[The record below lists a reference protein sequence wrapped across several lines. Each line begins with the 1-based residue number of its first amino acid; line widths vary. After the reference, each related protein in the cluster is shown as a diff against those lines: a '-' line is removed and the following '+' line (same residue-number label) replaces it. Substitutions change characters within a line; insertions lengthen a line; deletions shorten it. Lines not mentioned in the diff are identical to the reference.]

1 MASEEAKKMY
11 CSSCGT
17 AAMQGLN
24 YCKRC
29 GAKLS
34 GAKDEEIAKPAEPPP
49 EILIIGMVISFVAGL
64 GVIMGLMAVMKR
76 IDFPQALITAFSLIS
91 FLMMLVIEGVFIW
104 KLSGPRRAAK
114 ELRDTGRL
122 KEQEMKELGAEQ
134 TSWIIDPAPSVS
146 EHTTHTLEPIH
157 SEPKLK

>member
-1 MASEEAKKMY
+1 MY

-17 AAMQGLN
+17 AVMPGLN

-34 GAKDEEIAKPAEPPP
+34 GAKDEEIAKPAEPAP
-49 EILIIGMVISFVAGL
+49 EFILIIGMVISFVAGL
-64 GVIMGLMAVMKR
+64 GVIMGLMAVMKGL
-76 IDFPQALITAFSLIS
+76 DFPPALITAFSLIS

-104 KLSGPRRAAK
+104 KLLGPKRGVKDIRQ
-114 ELRDTGRL
+114 TGRL

-134 TSWIIDPAPSVS
+134 GSWITDPAPSVS

>member
-1 MASEEAKKMY
+1 MY

-17 AAMQGLN
+17 AVKPDLN

-34 GAKDEEIAKPAEPPP
+34 GTRDDEITKPVDPDSLVWA
-49 EILIIGMVISFVAGL
+49 IVVVFAVGL
-64 GVIMGLMAVMKR
+64 GTTIGLIAVIRNLNFHLPLTIA
-76 IDFPQALITAFSLIS
+76 FPILS
-91 FLMMLVIEGVFIW
+91 FLLMLAIEGAFIW
-104 KLSGPRRAAK
+104 KLLGPRRSAK
-114 ELRDTGRL
+114 EVRDGWQSN
-122 KEQEMKELGAEQ
+122 EQVTKELGAEQ
-134 TSWIIDPAPSVS
+134 TPWITDSAPSVS

>member
-1 MASEEAKKMY
+1 MY

-17 AAMQGLN
+17 VVTPDLN

-34 GAKDEEIAKPAEPPP
+34 GAKDEEITRPVDPDS
-49 EILIIGMVISFVAGL
+49 LIWAIVVVFAVGL
-64 GVIMGLMAVMKR
+64 GTTIGLIAVMKNL
-76 IDFPQALITAFSLIS
+76 DFNPALTIAFPIIS
-91 FLMMLVIEGVFIW
+91 FLLMLVIELAFIW
-104 KLSGPRRAAK
+104 KLLGHRRDAK
-114 ELRDTGRL
+114 EVRDSWQSD
-122 KEQEMKELGAEQ
+122 EQVTKELGAEQ
-134 TSWIIDPAPSVS
+134 TPWIADTTPGVT

>member
-1 MASEEAKKMY
+1 MY

-17 AAMQGLN
+17 AVMSGLN

-34 GAKDEEIAKPAEPPP
+34 GAKDEEICRPVDPDS
-49 EILIIGMVISFVAGL
+49 LIWAIVVVFGIGL
-64 GVIMGLMAVMKR
+64 GTTIGLIAVLKNLD
-76 IDFPQALITAFSLIS
+76 INSALKIAFPIIS
-91 FLMMLVIEGVFIW
+91 FLLLLAIEGVFIW
-104 KLSGPRRAAK
+104 KLLGPRRDAK
-114 ELRDTGRL
+114 EVRDSWQSN
-122 KEQEMKELGAEQ
+122 EQVTQELGAEQ
-134 TSWIIDPAPSVS
+134 TPWIADTAPTVT